1 MMPHESKRPVTLEDL
16 IRLKRTERP
25 AAEFWTQFDRELR
38 AKQLAAL
45 VEKRPWWRT
54 ISFAQ
59 VFAGMRRHHMLLGA
73 TAAVALAFFGVREY
87 RSPKAAPVSNGA
99 TVAVKTITPAQTKF
113 MAASAP
119 AVSASS
125 PASTM
130 ASSPAPAAKNSAS
143 APAPIHIERNASASL
158 AASVASAVV
167 PASVSSDVSLDSVAA
182 DERIGVALAGA
193 IIAPVSTDD
202 SGTLLIASSLA
213 AMPAEDSSLTAQL
226 LSSAHG
232 FETRGVVARNR
243 PVEPLAQL
251 KVPTGSRRSNLITS
265 ATLVSTT
272 GPVVTG
278 DHAARSLSDERL
290 TESISRV
297 NARGAGMLVKF

>member
-54 ISFAQ
+54 ISFSQ

-87 RSPKAAPVSNGA
+87 RSPKAAPVANGA
-99 TVAVKTITPAQTKF
+99 VVAMKTVAPVQAETV
-113 MAASAP
+113 AS
-119 AVSASS
+119 SASS
-125 PASTM
+125 AVSSSAST
-130 ASSPAPAAKNSAS
+130 AKNSTPV
-143 APAPIHIERNASASL
+143 PAPIRRESAVATSSG
-158 AASVASAVV
+158 SVATGAAT
-167 PASVSSDVSLDSVAA
+167 PAAISSDTSINSSVADSRA
-182 DERIGVALAGA
+182 GVELAGM
-193 IIAPVSTDD
+193 IIAPISTDD
-202 SGTLLIASSLA
+202 SDSIASGTHLIASSLA
-213 AMPAEDSSLTAQL
+213 AMPADDSALTAQL
-226 LSSAHG
+226 LGSAHG